1 MSFWTIMDFRRFH
14 CDSIPTSA
22 TESNFLASVL
32 ASSFFQIARNL
43 VCFFLMEF
51 LTKWLLVCIPWL
63 PQLKFGL
70 L

>member
-22 TESNFLASVL
+22 TESNFL